1 MSTTTNQY
9 NEATAAARLAAARE
23 AQPVWA
29 ALPISQRLAV
39 LKRLRHLIADRA
51 AELAAAIVMPQRRH
65 LGETITAEVLPLA
78 DAIQFLETQA
88 AKILAPRRTGL
99 GPRPL
104 WLWGT
109 RLEVRRDPL
118 GTILIIGPSNY
129 PLFLMGVQLVQALA
143 AGNAVLIK
151 PGRGGTAC
159 AARLVELLADAGL
172 PHGLV
177 GLLGESP
184 DDARNA
190 ITLGVDKIFVTGS
203 ATTGAV
209 ILADAA
215 PHLTPVVAELSGCD
229 AVFVLA
235 DADLSLLARSLIFGL
250 TFNGSATCIA
260 PRRVFVPRSS
270 LPKLEALLADLARVI
285 PALPVDPNAASRAI
299 ALVHQAINAGARPLT
314 PIPAIG
320 STMTPVVLTDASA
333 QMPLLESD
341 IFAPVLSLVPVA
353 DIRHALRLAA
363 ECPFALGAAVFS
375 DNPRDAASIAAELD
389 VGCVVVNDV
398 IAPTAD
404 PRLPFA
410 GRKRSG
416 FGVTRG
422 AEGLLEMTSV
432 KAIVTH
438 RGKHRLHLD
447 NAQTV
452 TPRFAAALVSALHSG
467 RLSQRLAAWFRLASL
482 ARSPRQ

>member
-333 QMPLLESD
+333 QMPLL
-341 IFAPVLSLVPVA
+341 
-353 DIRHALRLAA
+353 
-363 ECPFALGAAVFS
+363 
-375 DNPRDAASIAAELD
+375 
-389 VGCVVVNDV
+389 
-398 IAPTAD
+398 
-404 PRLPFA
+404 
-410 GRKRSG
+410 
-416 FGVTRG
+416 
-422 AEGLLEMTSV
+422 
-432 KAIVTH
+432 
-438 RGKHRLHLD
+438 
-447 NAQTV
+447 
-452 TPRFAAALVSALHSG
+452 
-467 RLSQRLAAWFRLASL
+467 
-482 ARSPRQ
+482 